1 MGWSAQETLAA
12 RHGIGFRFSSR
23 EWSEWTLRSVSL
35 NRAWFARDV
44 AFKQKQGQAFVQR
57 GWAAPD
63 PLVGQ
68 NRWRNRVPKGRTL
81 GNRWNAVA
89 YAPKPWGILWCV
101 NLFMFSPSMSASN
114 QRVVPL
120 WHPYGRLVWY
130 LALASYECL
139 DEVEKKQEFRT
150 CAISSWTICDTTLV
164 FSQTATALLVCF
176 RICCA

>member
-1 MGWSAQETLAA
+1 M
-12 RHGIGFRFSSR
+12 
-23 EWSEWTLRSVSL
+23 SL

-63 PLVGQ
+63 PLVTLVGQ

>member
-1 MGWSAQETLAA
+1 MGLDVGWS
-12 RHGIGFRFSSR
+12 H
-23 EWSEWTLRSVSL
+23 EWVTWTLRSVSL
-35 NRAWFARDV
+35 NLAWFVRDV

-89 YAPKPWGILWCV
+89 SQAPSKPWGILWCV

-120 WHPYGRLVWY
+120 WHPYGRRVWY
-130 LALASYECL
+130 LALASYECS
-139 DEVEKKQEFRT
+139 DEVEKKQVFRT
-150 CAISSWTICDTTLV
+150 CAISSWTICSTTLV
-164 FSQTATALLVCF
+164 FFKLPLPLPVCF